1 MTNQNNASFYYS
13 VNMLR
18 ALLAMKL
25 ITEEEYKKIVKL
37 NAEYYDVEIG
47 EKQKMGLPG
56 MCTIAIIA
64 PIVLSKRQKN
74 ESRQKR
80 CKKVLDSIEL
90 TWYVVQYQNKNAGRN
105 PTKEVK

>member
-37 NAEYYDVEIG
+37 NAEYYDVEIA
-47 EKQKMGLPG
+47 EK
-56 MCTIAIIA
+56 
-64 PIVLSKRQKN
+64 
-74 ESRQKR
+74 
-80 CKKVLDSIEL
+80 
-90 TWYVVQYQNKNAGRN
+90 
-105 PTKEVK
+105 

>member
-47 EKQKMGLPG
+47 EK
-56 MCTIAIIA
+56 
-64 PIVLSKRQKN
+64 
-74 ESRQKR
+74 
-80 CKKVLDSIEL
+80 
-90 TWYVVQYQNKNAGRN
+90 
-105 PTKEVK
+105 